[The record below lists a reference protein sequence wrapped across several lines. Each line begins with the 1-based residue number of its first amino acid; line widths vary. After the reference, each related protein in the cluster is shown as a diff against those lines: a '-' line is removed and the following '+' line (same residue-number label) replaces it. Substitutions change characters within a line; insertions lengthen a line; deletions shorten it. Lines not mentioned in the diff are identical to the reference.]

1 MKKLK
6 IFAEDTLVT
15 QQPHKQYKNKFEATS
30 LNFEGYTD
38 LFTTIDALL
47 KVCILAT
54 QEDQHQPP
62 FVKSTPHNICTTL
75 KLVSKLLPFTEVEF
89 LDKDYALLK
98 TDEEDG

>member
-6 IFAEDTLVT
+6 ILAEDTFVT
-15 QQPHKQYKNKFEATS
+15 LQPHKQYKNKFEAPS

-54 QEDQHQPP
+54 QGDQHVPP
-62 FVKSTPHNICTTL
+62 FVKSTPHNIRITL
-75 KLVSKLLPFTEVEF
+75 ELVSKLIPF
-89 LDKDYALLK
+89 
-98 TDEEDG
+98 